1 VRADRRYILPAM
13 TTTVFIDGEVG
24 TTGLQIHERLAPR
37 ADVALIS
44 LDEVSRKDA
53 AARRE
58 ALNDADVAILCLPDD
73 AAREAVSMVTSDTAI
88 IDASTAHRAV
98 DDWVYGFPEY
108 ERGFREAVRSSK
120 RISNP
125 GCYAITSVALLHPL
139 IARDLVP
146 EDYPVSINAVS
157 GYSGGGK
164 SLIAAFEDPNA
175 SNHTDS
181 VVYSYALTLAHKHIP
196 EITRW
201 GGLSHPPIFVPSVGR
216 YRQGMLVQVP
226 LALWSLPGSPKAS
239 DLHAAL
245 AEHYEGERYV
255 TVAPFAETET
265 AAKLDPEA
273 LNGTNELRLFVL
285 HNEDT
290 QQAVLAGLI
299 DNLGKGA
306 SGQAVQTLNLL
317 MGADEGEGL

>member
-1 VRADRRYILPAM
+1 M
-13 TTTVFIDGEVG
+13 TTTVFIDGEAG
-24 TTGLQIHERLAPR
+24 TTGLQIHERLAAR
-37 ADVALIS
+37 ADISLIS
-44 LDEVSRKDA
+44 LDKETRKDTNS
-53 AARRE
+53 RRE

-73 AAREAVSMVTSDTAI
+73 AAREAVSLVTSNTAI
-88 IDASTAHRAV
+88 IDASTAHRAT

-108 ERGFREAVRSSK
+108 ERGFRESVRTSR

-139 IARDLVP
+139 IARGLLP

-164 SLIAAFEDPNA
+164 SLIAAFEDPDA
-175 SNHTDS
+175 SNHTNS

-201 GGLSHPPIFVPSVGR
+201 GGLSHPPIFVPAVGR

-226 LALWSLPGSPKAS
+226 LALWNLPGSPKAV

-245 AEHYEGERYV
+245 AHHYDGEMFV
-255 TVAPFAETET
+255 SVAPFAETET
-265 AAKLDPEA
+265 AVKLDPEA

-285 HNEDT
+285 HNEET
-290 QQAVLAGLI
+290 QQAVLVGLI

-317 MGADEGEGL
+317 MGADEGEGLA